1 MISARFSREEQIHHL
16 VTWASVWIDS
26 GRGESMWAYSLR
38 LGGSHALL
46 NGWAGNPRLL
56 KLLTAEERR
65 RLEVARERS
74 ARAWRDRVPAGR

>member
-1 MISARFSREEQIHHL
+1 MITARFSHEERIHHL
-16 VTWASVWIDS
+16 VTWASAWVDR
-26 GRGESMWAYSLR
+26 GQGESMWAYSLR

-56 KLLTAEERR
+56 GLLSAEERR

>member
-1 MISARFSREEQIHHL
+1 MISARFSREEKIHHL
-16 VTWASVWIDS
+16 VNWSTTWVNH

-65 RLEVARERS
+65 RLEMARARS
-74 ARAWRDRVPAGR
+74 AQVWRDREPARR